1 MSSFYSDFAA
11 KRPWRPVRQAARIK
25 VHLTE
30 EELAALDRWRSQ
42 QNDQISRPEAMR
54 FLVDLELGEGE

>member
-1 MSSFYSDFAA
+1 MASFYSDFAA

-25 VHLTE
+25 VHFTE
-30 EELAALDRWRSQ
+30 EALAALDRWRSH
-42 QNDQISRPEAMR
+42 QNDQISRTDAIR